1 MTCQSDLNLVL
12 CHVNS
17 SPCGVPGNKSPLEL
31 AEFLYP
37 DLYEKLLAFGIHPV
51 EKDQV
56 TLKPYLLKQRNK

>member
-1 MTCQSDLNLVL
+1 M
-12 CHVNS
+12 
-17 SPCGVPGNKSPLEL
+17 PGNKSPLEL